1 MSIVTDTQL
10 SARFPIYTRANVGE
24 VFPDP
29 VAPATRSL
37 LLYESELG
45 WRDAYVR
52 MGAFEADEFPEN
64 EFCILGVAGGYCYLN
79 ASVMRVFGARAP
91 GLTWKAIDEQFF
103 GAQPGIPDYV
113 EQPGDNRPDLTA
125 KLEQTFGWV
134 FSITNVDQLD
144 QLNAHKARTIE
155 LRASRPDFSSMSDL
169 ELWEYAEAL
178 FPVHRELFQEH
189 LFVTTLTTVPV
200 GVIQTVATAVGR
212 PDLIMPLIA
221 GVGQVDSAEPS
232 YAMWALS
239 RLDPAS
245 EEFASGFEQFRLD
258 FGSRGPNEWEAR
270 SYKHAD

>member
-1 MSIVTDTQL
+1 MFTVTDTSL
-10 SARFPIYTRANVGE
+10 STRFPIYTRANVGE

-37 LLYESELG
+37 LLFESELG
-45 WRDAYVR
+45 WRDAYIR
-52 MGAFEADEFPEN
+52 MGAFEANEFPDD

-79 ASVMRVFGARAP
+79 ASVMRVFGERAP
-91 GLTWKAIDEQFF
+91 GLSWKAIDEQFF
-103 GAQPGIPDYV
+103 GAQPGIPDYI
-113 EQPGDNRPDLTA
+113 EQPGDVRPDLTEQ
-125 KLEQTFGWV
+125 LEQTFGWV
-134 FSITNVDQLD
+134 FSITDVDQLD
-144 QLNAHKARTIE
+144 RLNDHKARTID

-178 FPVHRELFQEH
+178 FPFHRELFQEH
-189 LFVTTLTTVPV
+189 IFVTTLTTVPV

-232 YAMWALS
+232 YAMWELS
-239 RLDPAS
+239 RLDPTS
-245 EEFASGFEQFRLD
+245 DEFASGFEQFRLD

-270 SYKHAD
+270 SPT